1 MKENKKE
8 NINKTNA
15 NEKNIE
21 ENKKKPKARK
31 RTIFVLAI
39 IAIAFLVTFIY
50 LRGSYLEVKQ
60 IGENYLPS
68 FWKDITYTGITFV
81 INFAFLFG
89 VFFFTNRTMQKALKI
104 FFDDEKKEMP
114 KFPNKSICL
123 IIALIGSFAT
133 TKILLNSI
141 LLCFSNSK
149 FGLAD
154 KVFNLDISYFMFVRP
169 LINTIIIYLLVVVV
183 ATIIY
188 TVIYS
193 LIVLN
198 KSFEG
203 VDRESIRKCDI
214 IGKVGSRVKLIA
226 ILLGLMIIFG
236 MVQNIGNE
244 KFLSIELS
252 DAAEYQ
258 LYGAGVSD
266 VTVKL
271 WGYVILGVLTV
282 YSIFRAYKS
291 LREKSTRRVLGNLLI
306 VPVYLVMLAVT
317 LAGYQLI
324 FVGSNELD
332 KNQKYI
338 EENIKQTK
346 IAYGINISEENVPYS
361 GTISDNEIEKYKN
374 VINNI
379 GIVSSSNVL
388 QDLESS
394 QTAKGYYTFRNTQI
408 QNYEINNLPTLVY
421 VTPREISNKNTT
433 YSNKTYDSWIWFCY
447 NKCWKNR

>member
-1 MKENKKE
+1 
-8 NINKTNA
+8 
-15 NEKNIE
+15 
-21 ENKKKPKARK
+21 
-31 RTIFVLAI
+31 
-39 IAIAFLVTFIY
+39 
-50 LRGSYLEVKQ
+50 
-60 IGENYLPS
+60 
-68 FWKDITYTGITFV
+68 
-81 INFAFLFG
+81 
-89 VFFFTNRTMQKALKI
+89 
-104 FFDDEKKEMP
+104 
-114 KFPNKSICL
+114 
-123 IIALIGSFAT
+123 
-133 TKILLNSI
+133 
-141 LLCFSNSK
+141 
-149 FGLAD
+149 
-154 KVFNLDISYFMFVRP
+154 MFVRP

-394 QTAKGYYTFRNTQI
+394 QTAKDI
-408 QNYEINNLPTLVY
+408 IHLEIHKFK
-421 VTPREISNKNTT
+421 IMK
-433 YSNKTYDSWIWFCY
+433 
-447 NKCWKNR
+447 